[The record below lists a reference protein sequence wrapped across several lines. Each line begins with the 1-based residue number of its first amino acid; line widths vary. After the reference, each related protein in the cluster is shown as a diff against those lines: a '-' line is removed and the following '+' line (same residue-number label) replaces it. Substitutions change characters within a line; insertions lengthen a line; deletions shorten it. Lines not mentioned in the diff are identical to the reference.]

1 MNSIKPSNVLVLGL
15 VVLSPAMWAA
25 GIQAPGIPN
34 FQQVNERI
42 FRGGQP
48 SEKGWQSLSKLGV
61 KTVID
66 LRRENEDG
74 EHSTRAEKQA
84 VEAAGMRYVHVP
96 MKGVVAP
103 TDAQISQVLALFK
116 SPELVF
122 VHCKKGMDRT
132 GTVVACYRIAND
144 GWKNQKALA
153 EAKSYGLHWIEM
165 GMKSYIN
172 SFRGIP
178 AAVVAGA
185 AAQTGAAAQ

>member
-1 MNSIKPSNVLVLGL
+1 MKSIKPSTYFLILGL

-48 SEKGWQSLSKLGV
+48 SQRGWQSLSKLGV
-61 KTVID
+61 KTVIV

-96 MKGVVAP
+96 MNGVVAP
-103 TDAQISQVLALFK
+103 TDAQVAQVLALFN
-116 SPELVF
+116 SPEPVF
-122 VHCKKGMDRT
+122 VHCKKGKDRT
-132 GTVVACYRIAND
+132 GTVVACYRIAHD
-144 GWKNQKALA
+144 GWKNEKALE
-153 EAKSYGLHWIEM
+153 EAKSHGIHWIEV
-165 GMKSYIN
+165 GMKRYIA

-185 AAQTGAAAQ
+185 AAQ

>member
-1 MNSIKPSNVLVLGL
+1 MNSIKPTICFLILGL

-25 GIQAPGIPN
+25 GTQAPGIPN

-48 SEKGWQSLSKLGV
+48 SQQGWQSLSKLGV

-84 VEAAGMRYVHVP
+84 VEAAGMRYVHVR

-103 TDAQISQVLALFK
+103 TDVQVAQVLALFS
-116 SPELVF
+116 SPEPVF
-122 VHCKKGMDRT
+122 VHCKKGKDRT
-132 GTVVACYRIAND
+132 GTVVACYRIAHD
-144 GWKNQKALA
+144 RWQNQKALD

-165 GMKSYIN
+165 GMKNYIG

-185 AAQTGAAAQ
+185 AAQ